1 MAAFKRLINLM
12 DKIITYVALVAF
24 GVMAI
29 LIILQVIFRY
39 IIGSSLSFSEEL
51 ARFLFVW
58 STMLG
63 SAMCLKRRAHIG
75 FDLLMTYMPNTVKKY
90 GNLISG
96 LIALAFYLT
105 LVIYGFQVV
114 GLTMGQVSP
123 AMGLKM
129 GFIYLSI
136 PVAGMIMLL
145 DGVYN
150 IIEDFGIYSKADST
164 KGAAK
169 T

>member
-1 MAAFKRLINLM
+1 MATFKRLINLI
-12 DKIITYVALVAF
+12 DKIITYMALVAF

-29 LIILQVIFRY
+29 LIVLQVIFRY

-75 FDLLMTYMPNTVKKY
+75 FDLFMKYLPNKVSKS
-90 GNLISG
+90 GNMISG
-96 LIALAFYLT
+96 LIALVFYLT

-114 GLTMGQVSP
+114 GVTMGQVSP

-150 IIEDFGIYSKADST
+150 IIADFGIYSKTDFK

-169 T
+169 I